1 MSLHRVCDH
10 LFTRVP
16 ARLTAFTVVLLLL
29 GGCGASSVQVE
40 GSFPSPNI
48 QPMPLTVGVYY
59 TDELSN
65 FEYTEY
71 DADDNEQYIV
81 AAGQSHMDLFNT
93 ILPAMFREVE
103 TLDERS
109 DAAEAGVDA
118 VFVPSI
124 DEYQLALPQKTRLDV
139 YEVWIRYNMRLE
151 EPDGDQIADWVL
163 SSYGNTPQGTFSSTE
178 SGINEATV
186 EALRDLA
193 SSFTLGFREEPDIN
207 DWLQARAE

>member
-1 MSLHRVCDH
+1 MNLRRVSDH
-10 LFTRVP
+10 P
-16 ARLTAFTVVLLLL
+16 ATWRAALTAALLLL

-40 GSFPSPNI
+40 GSFPSPNV
-48 QPMPLTVGVYY
+48 QAMPLTLGVYY
-59 TDELSN
+59 ADGLRN

-71 DADDNEQYIV
+71 DANDDEQYIV
-81 AAGQSHMDLFNT
+81 AAGQSHMELFDT
-93 ILPAMFREVE
+93 ILPPMFQEVV
-103 TLDERS
+103 TLS
-109 DAAEAGVDA
+109 DPSEAAEAGVDA
-118 VFVPSI
+118 VFMPSI

-151 EPDGDQIADWVL
+151 EPDGDHIADWVL
-163 SSYGNTPQGTFSSTE
+163 TSYGKTPQGTFSSAE
-178 SGINEATV
+178 NGINEATV